1 MSGVDEKTR
10 STVQSIPMCTVNA
23 GPRDGDKWV
32 ARLKEEFTA
41 LIKVRLPHR
50 PARGDPARPRDM
62 GSRLTSWA
70 GGLAGRAAGANQQ
83 ERRQ

>member
-41 LIKVRLPHR
+41 LIKVRLTNLT
-50 PARGDPARPRDM
+50 ARL
-62 GSRLTSWA
+62 RLPVTA
-70 GGLAGRAAGANQQ
+70 VRNGIAADD
-83 ERRQ
+83 